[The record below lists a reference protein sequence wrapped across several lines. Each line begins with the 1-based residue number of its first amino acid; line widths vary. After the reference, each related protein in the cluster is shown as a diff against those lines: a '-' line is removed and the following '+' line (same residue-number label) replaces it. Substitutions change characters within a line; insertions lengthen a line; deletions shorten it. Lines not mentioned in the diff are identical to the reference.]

1 MPMKCQIV
9 TQERLVFEGEIDS
22 IVVRSERGEMCIL
35 PGHEPLIAV
44 LTIDALR
51 LRHDGEEELYA
62 IGGGIIKVD
71 GDSVVILANTA
82 EAAYEI
88 DTIRAEEAHK
98 RALEAIEQ
106 TRETGA
112 RQVQAALDEA
122 DRIQSEMD
130 AHIVALRRAKTR
142 LAVARKADQ
151 NMVPVENEQGESTA
165 FCERLWIAISGH
177 LSTTYAKGRK
187 HMFARRLGIDL
198 GTVNV
203 TVAERE
209 QVLLHEPGIVAIT
222 IEEEKI
228 VAIGQEARDM
238 FGRTP
243 ESIEVI
249 RPMSDGVIADY
260 EVTEAMLRYFIEK
273 VIGGLRV
280 FKPIVMITVPYGV
293 TSVERRAVHEAVIQA
308 GAKEVHLIP
317 EPLAAAI
324 GVGLPI
330 DTPTGNLIVNIG
342 GGTSEA
348 AVVAMNGIVAA
359 DSVRVGGV
367 RLDEAIVNYVR
378 RKYNLVIGDMTAEL
392 AKVNVG
398 AAADVGEELRMEIQ
412 GRDQVDGLPKMMTI
426 TTSEIIEALQ
436 EPLSLIAGVV
446 KKVLERTPPE
456 LASDIIDRGMVL
468 TGGSALLRGIDVYL
482 TKETNVPAFLAD
494 DPVGASAL
502 GASRGLERLEALQ
515 RSVPGI

>member
-151 NMVPVENEQGESTA
+151 NMVPVENEQG
-165 FCERLWIAISGH
+165 
-177 LSTTYAKGRK
+177 
-187 HMFARRLGIDL
+187 
-198 GTVNV
+198 
-203 TVAERE
+203 
-209 QVLLHEPGIVAIT
+209 
-222 IEEEKI
+222 
-228 VAIGQEARDM
+228 
-238 FGRTP
+238 
-243 ESIEVI
+243 
-249 RPMSDGVIADY
+249 
-260 EVTEAMLRYFIEK
+260 
-273 VIGGLRV
+273 
-280 FKPIVMITVPYGV
+280 
-293 TSVERRAVHEAVIQA
+293 
-308 GAKEVHLIP
+308 
-317 EPLAAAI
+317 
-324 GVGLPI
+324 
-330 DTPTGNLIVNIG
+330 
-342 GGTSEA
+342 
-348 AVVAMNGIVAA
+348 
-359 DSVRVGGV
+359 
-367 RLDEAIVNYVR
+367 
-378 RKYNLVIGDMTAEL
+378 
-392 AKVNVG
+392 
-398 AAADVGEELRMEIQ
+398 
-412 GRDQVDGLPKMMTI
+412 
-426 TTSEIIEALQ
+426 
-436 EPLSLIAGVV
+436 
-446 KKVLERTPPE
+446 
-456 LASDIIDRGMVL
+456 
-468 TGGSALLRGIDVYL
+468 
-482 TKETNVPAFLAD
+482 
-494 DPVGASAL
+494 
-502 GASRGLERLEALQ
+502 
-515 RSVPGI
+515 

>member
-1 MPMKCQIV
+1 
-9 TQERLVFEGEIDS
+9 
-22 IVVRSERGEMCIL
+22 
-35 PGHEPLIAV
+35 
-44 LTIDALR
+44 
-51 LRHDGEEELYA
+51 
-62 IGGGIIKVD
+62 
-71 GDSVVILANTA
+71 
-82 EAAYEI
+82 
-88 DTIRAEEAHK
+88 
-98 RALEAIEQ
+98 
-106 TRETGA
+106 
-112 RQVQAALDEA
+112 
-122 DRIQSEMD
+122 
-130 AHIVALRRAKTR
+130 
-142 LAVARKADQ
+142 
-151 NMVPVENEQGESTA
+151 
-165 FCERLWIAISGH
+165 
-177 LSTTYAKGRK
+177 
-187 HMFARRLGIDL
+187 MFARRLGIDL

-238 FGRTP
+238 YGRTP

-249 RPMSDGVIADY
+249 RPMNDGVIADY
-260 EVTEAMLRYFIEK
+260 EVTEAMLRYFIDK
-273 VIGGLRV
+273 VIGGLRI

-330 DTPTGNLIVNIG
+330 DTPTGNLIVNVG

-392 AKVNVG
+392 SKVNVG
-398 AAADVGEELRMEIQ
+398 AAADIGEEMRMEIQ
-412 GRDQVDGLPKMMTI
+412 GRDQVDGLPKMMTL

-502 GASRGLERLEALQ
+502 GASRGLERLDALQ